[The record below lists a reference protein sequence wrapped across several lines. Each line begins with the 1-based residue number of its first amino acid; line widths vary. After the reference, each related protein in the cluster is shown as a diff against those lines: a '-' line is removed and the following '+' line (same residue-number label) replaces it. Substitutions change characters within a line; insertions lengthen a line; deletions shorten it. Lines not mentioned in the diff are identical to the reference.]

1 MLLLSKGEGSVPLSG
16 GGGDGLDVLGTKL
29 VSYLDYID
37 LWVALCSR
45 DAVKVSEQRVGGR
58 REGRGEKGGEGG
70 EGRGGGEGEKGGEE
84 RRRRREGGGRGK

>member
-45 DAVKVSEQRVGGR
+45 DAVKASEQRGGGR
-58 REGRGEKGGEGG
+58 REGRRGGG
-70 EGRGGGEGEKGGEE
+70 EGRGGGRGE
-84 RRRRREGGGRGK
+84 

>member
-45 DAVKVSEQRVGGR
+45 DAVKVSERGGR
-58 REGRGEKGGEGG
+58 RERGGEGMG
-70 EGRGGGEGEKGGEE
+70 SEGSGGQGWGVSGGEGMGTG
-84 RRRRREGGGRGK
+84 REGGKWSE